1 VLIYFNTKGI
11 FVSRDVEHLK
21 VGDLGCLGLGFV
33 VKKQHVVK
41 KRNVP
46 IDVVVVNVARI
57 NCFFSIDYIN

>member
-1 VLIYFNTKGI
+1 M
-11 FVSRDVEHLK
+11 
-21 VGDLGCLGLGFV
+21 GDLGCLGLGFV